1 MPRPLK
7 YCMLKRMNNK
17 CKMCHL
23 SDLVLYTS
31 LHETYRQL
39 CLFRTDVDQ
48 GWVSSG
54 RNLFLPGQR
63 KKHGFFRIFPLSSGR
78 NGRMGS
84 MIRIEK
90 LWVMNNINGQIITNK
105 KI

>member
-1 MPRPLK
+1 MQGQT
-7 YCMLKRMNNK
+7 
-17 CKMCHL
+17 
-23 SDLVLYTS
+23 VAT
-31 LHETYRQL
+31 
-39 CLFRTDVDQ
+39 FFDVRQ

-90 LWVMNNINGQIITNK
+90 AMGYE
-105 KI
+105 

>member
-1 MPRPLK
+1 
-7 YCMLKRMNNK
+7 
-17 CKMCHL
+17 MC
-23 SDLVLYTS
+23 SIS
-31 LHETYRQL
+31 LGKTAGTRFVFGIAHNFQ
-39 CLFRTDVDQ
+39 VQ

-90 LWVMNNINGQIITNK
+90 AMGYE
-105 KI
+105 